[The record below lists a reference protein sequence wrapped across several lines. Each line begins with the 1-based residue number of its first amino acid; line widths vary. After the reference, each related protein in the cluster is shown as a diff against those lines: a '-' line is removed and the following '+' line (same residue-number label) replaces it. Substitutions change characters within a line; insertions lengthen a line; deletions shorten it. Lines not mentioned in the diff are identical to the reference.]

1 MKQYIIGSM
10 LLSSIL
16 LASCSLDE
24 TPRSKFSEKEAF
36 STSKLVYVNSV
47 ANVYSSIGNGLY
59 GSDGGSVH
67 TFQEFSSD
75 ASMIPG
81 RQGDWVDGGAWQN
94 IFLHNFESSVSKYND
109 VWNNLYRVIG
119 LANSSIDRLNKYLG
133 EHPEYAEYVYE
144 LRALRAVYY
153 YYVMDLF
160 GQVPLVVSSEVSANE
175 VNQSNRSDVFKF
187 VTSELAECIPHL
199 SDSKSQ
205 NEGEY
210 YGRITKAVAYMCM
223 AKCAIN
229 APVYTIDDT
238 NPTSYSAFVG
248 TDKSGK
254 ATASEEQGKTVSE
267 MGKNINITLDGE
279 TRNAWETAVYCA
291 DQIASLGYRLQPS
304 YADNFIVANQNS
316 VENIWTRPNDCVN
329 YKIDDYNIVRTLH
342 YNHGGAIGYQ
352 GWNGACSSKQQMLVY
367 GYGTANPDPRLK
379 LNFYTD
385 KDYMEETGKAVE
397 DGAVKGKDLEYMP
410 LAVKVDFTATDD
422 PHAMKCAGARM
433 KKYEFDKSTTQ
444 QYSFNNDLVIWR
456 YADAL
461 LLKAEAEYRMGNKAE
476 ALTIVNEV
484 RGRVAATPRTELT
497 LNDILNERMLELA
510 WEGVRR
516 QDQIR
521 FCTFTEPTADRF
533 KGVTHN
539 ASAGDYNDDTQG
551 YTMVYPIPY
560 AVLNLNKKL
569 HQNPGYTK

>member
-24 TPRSKFSEKEAF
+24 TPRSKFSEEEAF
-36 STSKLVYVNSV
+36 STPKLVYVNTV

-119 LANSSIDRLNKYLG
+119 LANSSIDRLNRYLG

-160 GQVPLVVSSEVSANE
+160 GQVPLVVSSQVSANE
-175 VNQSNRSDVFKF
+175 VAQSNRSDVFKF

-238 NPTSYSAFVG
+238 TPTSYSAFVG

-267 MGKNINITLDGE
+267 MGKNINITLDGK
-279 TRNAWETAVYCA
+279 TRNAWETAAYCA

-329 YKIDDYNIVRTLH
+329 YKIEDYNIVRTLH

-397 DGAVKGKDLEYMP
+397 DGATDKPLEYMP
-410 LAVKVDFTATDD
+410 LAVKVDFTAADD
-422 PHAMKCAGARM
+422 PHAMKCSGARM

-497 LNDILNERMLELA
+497 LNDILDERMLELA

-569 HQNPGYTK
+569 GQNPGYTK

>member
-24 TPRSKFSEKEAF
+24 TPRSKFSEEEAF
-36 STSKLVYVNSV
+36 STPKLVYVNTV

-119 LANSSIDRLNKYLG
+119 LANSSIDRLNKYLD

-160 GQVPLVVSSEVSANE
+160 GQVPLVVSSQVSANE
-175 VNQSNRSDVFKF
+175 VAQSNRSDVFKF

-238 NPTSYSAFVG
+238 TPTSYSAFVG

-267 MGKNINITLDGE
+267 MGKNINITLDGK
-279 TRNAWETAVYCA
+279 TRNAWETAAYCA

-329 YKIDDYNIVRTLH
+329 YKIEDYNIVRTLH

-397 DGAVKGKDLEYMP
+397 DGATDKPLEYMP
-410 LAVKVDFTATDD
+410 LAVKVDFTAADD
-422 PHAMKCAGARM
+422 PHAMKCSGARM

-461 LLKAEAEYRMGNKAE
+461 LLKAEAEYRMGKKAE

-533 KGVTHN
+533 NGVTHN

-569 HQNPGYTK
+569 GQNPGYTK

>member
-24 TPRSKFSEKEAF
+24 TPRSKFSEEEAF
-36 STSKLVYVNSV
+36 STPKLVYVNTV

-238 NPTSYSAFVG
+238 TPTSYSAFVG

-397 DGAVKGKDLEYMP
+397 DGATGKDLEYMP

-497 LNDILNERMLELA
+497 LNDILDERMLELA

>member
-24 TPRSKFSEKEAF
+24 TPRSKFSEEEAF
-36 STSKLVYVNSV
+36 STPKLVYVNTV

-133 EHPEYAEYVYE
+133 EHPEYADYVYE

-238 NPTSYSAFVG
+238 TPTSYSAFVG

-329 YKIDDYNIVRTLH
+329 YKIEDYNIVRTLH

-397 DGAVKGKDLEYMP
+397 DGATDKPLEYMP
-410 LAVKVDFTATDD
+410 LAVKVDFSAADD

-484 RGRVAATPRTELT
+484 RARVAATPRTELT
-497 LNDILNERMLELA
+497 LNDILDERMLELA

-569 HQNPGYTK
+569 DQNPGYTK

>member
-36 STSKLVYVNSV
+36 STSKLVYVNTV

-133 EHPEYAEYVYE
+133 EHPEYADYVYE

-160 GQVPLVVSSEVSANE
+160 GQVPLVVSSQVSANE
-175 VNQSNRSDVFKF
+175 VEQSNRSDVFKF

-238 NPTSYSAFVG
+238 TPTSYSAFVG
-248 TDKSGK
+248 IDKSGK

-329 YKIDDYNIVRTLH
+329 YKIEDYNIVRTLH

-397 DGAVKGKDLEYMP
+397 DGATDKPLEYMP
-410 LAVKVDFTATDD
+410 LAVKVDFSAADD

-484 RGRVAATPRTELT
+484 RARVAATPRTELT
-497 LNDILNERMLELA
+497 LNDILDERMLELA

-516 QDQIR
+516 PDQIR

-569 HQNPGYTK
+569 DQNPGYTK

>member
-24 TPRSKFSEKEAF
+24 TPRSKFSEEEAF
-36 STSKLVYVNSV
+36 STPKLVYVNTV

-119 LANSSIDRLNKYLG
+119 LANFSIDRLNKYLG

-160 GQVPLVVSSEVSANE
+160 GQVPLVVSSQVSANE
-175 VNQSNRSDVFKF
+175 VAQSNRSDVFKF

-238 NPTSYSAFVG
+238 TPTSYSAFVG

-267 MGKNINITLDGE
+267 MGKNINITLDGK
-279 TRNAWETAVYCA
+279 TRNAWETAAYCA

-329 YKIDDYNIVRTLH
+329 YKIEDYNIVRTLH

-352 GWNGACSSKQQMLVY
+352 GWNGACSSKQQMQVY

-397 DGAVKGKDLEYMP
+397 DGATGKDLEYMP
-410 LAVKVDFTATDD
+410 LAVKVDFSAADD

-497 LNDILNERMLELA
+497 LNDILDERMLELA

-569 HQNPGYTK
+569 GQNPGYTK

>member
-10 LLSSIL
+10 LLSTIL

-24 TPRSKFSEKEAF
+24 TPRSKFSEEEAF
-36 STSKLVYVNSV
+36 STPKLVYVNTV

-119 LANSSIDRLNKYLG
+119 LANSSIDRLNKYLD

-160 GQVPLVVSSEVSANE
+160 GQVPLVVSSQVSANE
-175 VNQSNRSDVFKF
+175 VAQSNRSDVFKF

-229 APVYTIDDT
+229 APVYNIDDT
-238 NPTSYSAFVG
+238 TPTSYSAFVG

-267 MGKNINITLDGE
+267 MGKNINITLDGK

-329 YKIDDYNIVRTLH
+329 YKIEDYNIVRTLH

-397 DGAVKGKDLEYMP
+397 DGATDKPLEYMP
-410 LAVKVDFTATDD
+410 LAVKVDFTAADD
-422 PHAMKCAGARM
+422 PHAMKCSGARM

-497 LNDILNERMLELA
+497 LNDILDERMLELA

-569 HQNPGYTK
+569 GQNPGYTK

>member
-24 TPRSKFSEKEAF
+24 TPRSKFSEEEAF
-36 STSKLVYVNSV
+36 STPKLVYVNTV

-175 VNQSNRSDVFKF
+175 VEQSNRSDVFKF

-238 NPTSYSAFVG
+238 TPTSYSAFVG

-329 YKIDDYNIVRTLH
+329 YKIEDYNIVRTLH

-397 DGAVKGKDLEYMP
+397 DGATDKPLEYMP
-410 LAVKVDFTATDD
+410 LAVKVDFSAADD
-422 PHAMKCAGARM
+422 PHAMKCSGARM

-484 RGRVAATPRTELT
+484 RARVAATPRTELT
-497 LNDILNERMLELA
+497 LNDILDERMLELA

-516 QDQIR
+516 PDQIR

-569 HQNPGYTK
+569 GQNPGYTK

>member
-16 LASCSLDE
+16 LASCSLEE
-24 TPRSKFSEKEAF
+24 TPRSKFSEQEAF
-36 STSKLVYVNSV
+36 STPKLVYVNTV

-81 RQGDWVDGGAWQN
+81 RQGDWLDGGAWQN
-94 IFLHNFESSVSKYND
+94 IFLHNVESSVSKYND

-133 EHPEYAEYVYE
+133 EHPEYADYVYE
-144 LRALRAVYY
+144 LRALRAIYY

-160 GQVPLVVSSEVSANE
+160 GQVPLVVSSEVNANE
-175 VNQSNRSDVFKF
+175 VAQSNRSDVFKF

-199 SDSKSQ
+199 SGQKSQ

-238 NPTSYSAFVG
+238 TPTCYSAFVG

-254 ATASEEQGKTVSE
+254 ATASEEQGKTISE
-267 MGKNINITLDGE
+267 MGKKINITLDGE
-279 TRNAWETAVYCA
+279 TRNAWETAAYCA

-329 YKIDDYNIVRTLH
+329 YKIEDYNIVRTLH

-397 DGAVKGKDLEYMP
+397 DGATGKDLEYMP
-410 LAVKVDFTATDD
+410 LAVKVDFSADDD

-461 LLKAEAEYRMGNKAE
+461 LLKAEAAYRMGNKAE
-476 ALTIVNEV
+476 ALTIVNEI
-484 RGRVAATPRTELT
+484 RARVAATPRTELT
-497 LNDILNERMLELA
+497 LNDILDERMLELA

-516 QDQIR
+516 PDQIR
-521 FCTFTEPTADRF
+521 FCTFTEPTVDRF
-533 KGVTHN
+533 NGVTHN

-551 YTMVYPIPY
+551 YTIVYPIPY
-560 AVLNLNKKL
+560 AVLNLNKNLK
-569 HQNPGYTK
+569 QNPGYTK

>member
-238 NPTSYSAFVG
+238 TPTSYSAFVG

-254 ATASEEQGKTVSE
+254 ATASEEQGNTVSE
-267 MGKNINITLDGE
+267 MGKNITITLDGE

-397 DGAVKGKDLEYMP
+397 DGATGKDLEYMP

-461 LLKAEAEYRMGNKAE
+461 LLKAEAEYRMGKKAE

-533 KGVTHN
+533 NGVTHN

>member
-24 TPRSKFSEKEAF
+24 TPRSKFSEEEAF
-36 STSKLVYVNSV
+36 STSKLVYVNTV

-119 LANSSIDRLNKYLG
+119 LANSSIDRLNKYLD

-160 GQVPLVVSSEVSANE
+160 GQVPLVVSSQVSANE
-175 VNQSNRSDVFKF
+175 VAQSNRSDVFKF

-229 APVYTIDDT
+229 APVYTIDNT
-238 NPTSYSAFVG
+238 TPTSYSAFVG

-267 MGKNINITLDGE
+267 MGKNINITLDGK
-279 TRNAWETAVYCA
+279 TRNAWETAAYCA

-329 YKIDDYNIVRTLH
+329 YKIEDYNIVRTLH

-397 DGAVKGKDLEYMP
+397 DGATDKPLEYMP
-410 LAVKVDFTATDD
+410 LAVKVDFTAADD
-422 PHAMKCAGARM
+422 PHAMKCSGARM

-497 LNDILNERMLELA
+497 LNDILDERMLELA

-569 HQNPGYTK
+569 GQNPGYTK

>member
-24 TPRSKFSEKEAF
+24 TPRSKFSEEEAF
-36 STSKLVYVNSV
+36 STPKLVYVNTV

-119 LANSSIDRLNKYLG
+119 LANSSIDRLNKYLD

-160 GQVPLVVSSEVSANE
+160 GQVPLVVSSQVSANE
-175 VNQSNRSDVFKF
+175 VAQSNRSDVFKF

-229 APVYTIDDT
+229 APVYNIDDT
-238 NPTSYSAFVG
+238 TPTSYSAFVG

-267 MGKNINITLDGE
+267 MGKNINITLDGK
-279 TRNAWETAVYCA
+279 TRNAWETAAYCA

-329 YKIDDYNIVRTLH
+329 YKIEDYNIVRTLH

-397 DGAVKGKDLEYMP
+397 DGATDKPLEYMP
-410 LAVKVDFTATDD
+410 LAVKVDFTAADD
-422 PHAMKCAGARM
+422 PHAMKCSGARM

-497 LNDILNERMLELA
+497 LNDILDERMLELA

-569 HQNPGYTK
+569 GQNPGYTK

>member
-329 YKIDDYNIVRTLH
+329 YKIEDYNIVRTLH

-397 DGAVKGKDLEYMP
+397 DGATGKDLEYMP

-497 LNDILNERMLELA
+497 LNDILDERMLELA

-569 HQNPGYTK
+569 GQNPGYTK

>member
-24 TPRSKFSEKEAF
+24 TPRSKFSEEEAF
-36 STSKLVYVNSV
+36 STPKLVYVNTV

-119 LANSSIDRLNKYLG
+119 LANSSIDRLNKYLD

-160 GQVPLVVSSEVSANE
+160 GQVPLVVSSQVSANE
-175 VNQSNRSDVFKF
+175 VAQSNRSDVFKF

-238 NPTSYSAFVG
+238 TPTSYSAFVG

-267 MGKNINITLDGE
+267 MGKNINITLDGK
-279 TRNAWETAVYCA
+279 TRNAWETAAYCA

-329 YKIDDYNIVRTLH
+329 YKIEDYNIVRTLH

-397 DGAVKGKDLEYMP
+397 DGATDKPLEYMP
-410 LAVKVDFTATDD
+410 LAVKVDFTAADD
-422 PHAMKCAGARM
+422 PHAMKCSGARM

-497 LNDILNERMLELA
+497 LNDILDERMLELA

-539 ASAGDYNDDTQG
+539 ASAGDYKDDTQG

-569 HQNPGYTK
+569 GQNPGYTK

>member
-24 TPRSKFSEKEAF
+24 TPRSKFSEEEAF
-36 STSKLVYVNSV
+36 STPKLVYVNTV

-119 LANSSIDRLNKYLG
+119 LANSSIDRLNKYLY

-160 GQVPLVVSSEVSANE
+160 GQVPLVVSSQVSANE
-175 VNQSNRSDVFKF
+175 VAQSNRSDVFKF

-238 NPTSYSAFVG
+238 TPTSYSAFVG

-267 MGKNINITLDGE
+267 MGKNINITLDGK
-279 TRNAWETAVYCA
+279 TRNAWETAAYCA

-329 YKIDDYNIVRTLH
+329 YKIEDYNIVRTLH

-397 DGAVKGKDLEYMP
+397 DGATDKPLEYMP
-410 LAVKVDFTATDD
+410 LAVKVDFTAADD
-422 PHAMKCAGARM
+422 PHAMKCSGARM

-497 LNDILNERMLELA
+497 LNDILDERMLELA

-569 HQNPGYTK
+569 GQNPGYTK

>member
-229 APVYTIDDT
+229 APVYNIDDT

-254 ATASEEQGKTVSE
+254 ATASEEQGNTVSE
-267 MGKNINITLDGE
+267 MGKNITITLDGE

-397 DGAVKGKDLEYMP
+397 DGATGKDLEYMP

-461 LLKAEAEYRMGNKAE
+461 LLKAEAEYRMGKKAE

-497 LNDILNERMLELA
+497 LNDILDERMLELA

>member
-24 TPRSKFSEKEAF
+24 TPRSKFSEEEAF
-36 STSKLVYVNSV
+36 STPKLVYVNTV

-119 LANSSIDRLNKYLG
+119 LANSSIDRLNKYLD

-160 GQVPLVVSSEVSANE
+160 GQVPLVVSSQVSANE
-175 VNQSNRSDVFKF
+175 VAQSNRSDVFKF
-187 VTSELAECIPHL
+187 ITSELAECIPHL

-238 NPTSYSAFVG
+238 TPTSYSAFVG

-267 MGKNINITLDGE
+267 MGKNINITLDGK
-279 TRNAWETAVYCA
+279 TRNAWETAAYCA
-291 DQIASLGYRLQPS
+291 DQITSLGYRLQPS

-329 YKIDDYNIVRTLH
+329 YKIEDYNIVRTLH

-397 DGAVKGKDLEYMP
+397 DGATDKPLEYMP
-410 LAVKVDFTATDD
+410 LAVKVDFTAADD
-422 PHAMKCAGARM
+422 PHAMKCSGARM

-461 LLKAEAEYRMGNKAE
+461 LLKAEAEYRMDNKAK

-497 LNDILNERMLELA
+497 LNDILDERMLELA

-569 HQNPGYTK
+569 DQNPGYTK

>member
-160 GQVPLVVSSEVSANE
+160 GQVPLVVSSQVSANE
-175 VNQSNRSDVFKF
+175 VAQSNRSDVFKF

-238 NPTSYSAFVG
+238 TPTSYSAFVG

-267 MGKNINITLDGE
+267 MGKNINITLDGK
-279 TRNAWETAVYCA
+279 TRNAWETAAYCA

-329 YKIDDYNIVRTLH
+329 YKIEDYNIVRTLH

-397 DGAVKGKDLEYMP
+397 DGATGKDLEYMP

-461 LLKAEAEYRMGNKAE
+461 LLKAEAEYRMGKKAE

-497 LNDILNERMLELA
+497 LNDILDERMLELA

>member
-133 EHPEYAEYVYE
+133 EHPEYAGYVYE

-397 DGAVKGKDLEYMP
+397 DGATGKDLEYMP

-497 LNDILNERMLELA
+497 LNDILDERMLELA

-569 HQNPGYTK
+569 GQNPGYTK

>member
-36 STSKLVYVNSV
+36 STSKLVYVNTV

-133 EHPEYAEYVYE
+133 EHPEYAGYVYE

-267 MGKNINITLDGE
+267 MGKNINIPLDGE

-397 DGAVKGKDLEYMP
+397 DGATGKDLEYMP

-422 PHAMKCAGARM
+422 PHAMKCSGARM

-444 QYSFNNDLVIWR
+444 QFSFNNDLVIWR
-456 YADAL
+456 YADVL

-484 RGRVAATPRTELT
+484 RGRVAATLRTELT
-497 LNDILNERMLELA
+497 LNDILDERMLELA

>member
-24 TPRSKFSEKEAF
+24 TPRSKFSEEEAF
-36 STSKLVYVNSV
+36 STPKLVYVNTV

-119 LANSSIDRLNKYLG
+119 LANSSIDRLNKYLD

-160 GQVPLVVSSEVSANE
+160 GQVPLVVSSQVSANE
-175 VNQSNRSDVFKF
+175 VAQSNRSDVFKF

-229 APVYTIDDT
+229 APVYTIDNT
-238 NPTSYSAFVG
+238 TPTSYSAFVG

-267 MGKNINITLDGE
+267 MGKNINITLDGK
-279 TRNAWETAVYCA
+279 TRNAWETAAYCA

-329 YKIDDYNIVRTLH
+329 YKIEDYNIVRTLH

-397 DGAVKGKDLEYMP
+397 DGATDKPLEYMP
-410 LAVKVDFTATDD
+410 LAVKVDFTAADD
-422 PHAMKCAGARM
+422 PHAMKCSGARM

-497 LNDILNERMLELA
+497 LNDILDERMLELA

-533 KGVTHN
+533 QGVTHN

-569 HQNPGYTK
+569 GQNPGYTK

>member
-16 LASCSLDE
+16 LASCSLEE
-24 TPRSKFSEKEAF
+24 TPRSKFSEQEAF
-36 STSKLVYVNSV
+36 STPKLVYVNTV

-81 RQGDWVDGGAWQN
+81 RQGDWLDGGAWQN

-133 EHPEYAEYVYE
+133 EHPEYADYVYE
-144 LRALRAVYY
+144 LRALRAIYY

-160 GQVPLVVSSEVSANE
+160 GQVPLVVSSEVNANE
-175 VNQSNRSDVFKF
+175 VAQSNRSDVFKF

-199 SDSKSQ
+199 SGQKSQ

-238 NPTSYSAFVG
+238 TPTCYSAFVG

-254 ATASEEQGKTVSE
+254 ATASEEQGKTISE
-267 MGKNINITLDGE
+267 MGKKINITLDGE
-279 TRNAWETAVYCA
+279 TRNAWETAAYCA

-329 YKIDDYNIVRTLH
+329 YKIEDYNIVRTLH

-397 DGAVKGKDLEYMP
+397 DGATGKDLEYMP
-410 LAVKVDFTATDD
+410 LAVKVDFSADDD

-461 LLKAEAEYRMGNKAE
+461 LLKAEAAYRMGNKAE
-476 ALTIVNEV
+476 ALTIVNEI
-484 RGRVAATPRTELT
+484 RARVAATPRTELT
-497 LNDILNERMLELA
+497 LNDILDERMLELA

-516 QDQIR
+516 PDQIR
-521 FCTFTEPTADRF
+521 FCTFTEPTVDRF
-533 KGVTHN
+533 NGVTHN

-551 YTMVYPIPY
+551 YTIVYPIPY
-560 AVLNLNKKL
+560 AVLNLNQNLK
-569 HQNPGYTK
+569 QNPGYTK

>member
-24 TPRSKFSEKEAF
+24 TPRSKFSEAEAF
-36 STSKLVYVNSV
+36 STPKLVYVNTV

-119 LANSSIDRLNKYLG
+119 LANSSIDRLNKYLD

-175 VNQSNRSDVFKF
+175 VEQSNRSDVFKF

-238 NPTSYSAFVG
+238 TPTSYSAFVG

-267 MGKNINITLDGE
+267 MGKNINITLDGK
-279 TRNAWETAVYCA
+279 TRNAWETAAYCA

-329 YKIDDYNIVRTLH
+329 YKIEDYNIVRTLH

-397 DGAVKGKDLEYMP
+397 DGATDKPLEYMP
-410 LAVKVDFTATDD
+410 LAVKVDFSAADD

-484 RGRVAATPRTELT
+484 RARVAATPRTELT
-497 LNDILNERMLELA
+497 LNDILDERMLELA

-516 QDQIR
+516 PDQIR

-569 HQNPGYTK
+569 GQNPGYTK

>member
-24 TPRSKFSEKEAF
+24 TPRSKFSEEEAF
-36 STSKLVYVNSV
+36 STPKLVYVNTV

-175 VNQSNRSDVFKF
+175 VEQSNRSDVFKF

-238 NPTSYSAFVG
+238 TPTSYSAFVG

-304 YADNFIVANQNS
+304 YADNFVVANQNS

-329 YKIDDYNIVRTLH
+329 YKIEDYNIVRTLH

-397 DGAVKGKDLEYMP
+397 DGATDKPLEYMP
-410 LAVKVDFTATDD
+410 LAVKVDFSAADD
-422 PHAMKCAGARM
+422 PHAMKCSGARM

-484 RGRVAATPRTELT
+484 RARVAATPRTELT
-497 LNDILNERMLELA
+497 LNDILDERMLELA

-516 QDQIR
+516 PDQIR

-569 HQNPGYTK
+569 DQNPGYTK

>member
-24 TPRSKFSEKEAF
+24 TPRSKFSEEEAF
-36 STSKLVYVNSV
+36 STPKLVYVNTV

-119 LANSSIDRLNKYLG
+119 LANSSIDRLNKYLD

-160 GQVPLVVSSEVSANE
+160 GQVPLVVSSQVSANE
-175 VNQSNRSDVFKF
+175 VAQSNRSDVFKF

-238 NPTSYSAFVG
+238 TPTSYSAFVG

-267 MGKNINITLDGE
+267 MGKNINITLDGK
-279 TRNAWETAVYCA
+279 TRNAWETAAYCA

-329 YKIDDYNIVRTLH
+329 YKIEDYNIVRTLH

-367 GYGTANPDPRLK
+367 GYGTANVDPRLK

-385 KDYMEETGKAVE
+385 KDYMEETGKPVE
-397 DGAVKGKDLEYMP
+397 DGATDKPLEYMP
-410 LAVKVDFTATDD
+410 MAVKVDFSAADD

-484 RGRVAATPRTELT
+484 RARVAATPRTELT
-497 LNDILNERMLELA
+497 LNDILDERMLELA

-516 QDQIR
+516 PDQIR

-569 HQNPGYTK
+569 NQNPGYTK

>member
-24 TPRSKFSEKEAF
+24 TPRSKFSEEEAF
-36 STSKLVYVNSV
+36 STPKLVYVNTV

-75 ASMIPG
+75 ASIIPG

-133 EHPEYAEYVYE
+133 EHPEYADYVYE

-175 VNQSNRSDVFKF
+175 VEQSNRSDVFKF

-238 NPTSYSAFVG
+238 APTSYCAFVG

-329 YKIDDYNIVRTLH
+329 YKIEDYNIVRTLH

-397 DGAVKGKDLEYMP
+397 DGATDKPLEYMP
-410 LAVKVDFTATDD
+410 LAVKVDFTAADD
-422 PHAMKCAGARM
+422 PHAMKCSGARM

-497 LNDILNERMLELA
+497 LNDILDERMLELA

-569 HQNPGYTK
+569 DQNPGYTK

>member
-24 TPRSKFSEKEAF
+24 TPRSKFSEEEAF
-36 STSKLVYVNSV
+36 STPKLVYVNTV

-119 LANSSIDRLNKYLG
+119 LANSSIVRLNKYLD

-160 GQVPLVVSSEVSANE
+160 GQVPLVVSSQVSANE
-175 VNQSNRSDVFKF
+175 VAQSNRSDVFKF

-238 NPTSYSAFVG
+238 TPTSYSAFVG

-267 MGKNINITLDGE
+267 MGKNINITLDGK

-329 YKIDDYNIVRTLH
+329 YKIEDYNIVRTLH

-397 DGAVKGKDLEYMP
+397 DGATDKPLEYMP
-410 LAVKVDFTATDD
+410 LAVKVDFTAADD
-422 PHAMKCAGARM
+422 PHAMKCSGARM

-569 HQNPGYTK
+569 GQNPGYTK

>member
-24 TPRSKFSEKEAF
+24 TPRSKFSEEEAF
-36 STSKLVYVNSV
+36 STPKLVYVNTV

-119 LANSSIDRLNKYLG
+119 LANSSIDRLNKYLD

-160 GQVPLVVSSEVSANE
+160 GQVPLVVSSQVSANE
-175 VNQSNRSDVFKF
+175 VAQSNRSDVFKF

-238 NPTSYSAFVG
+238 TPTSYSAFVG

-267 MGKNINITLDGE
+267 MGKNINITLDGK
-279 TRNAWETAVYCA
+279 TRNAWETAAYCA

-329 YKIDDYNIVRTLH
+329 YKIEDYNIVRTLH

-397 DGAVKGKDLEYMP
+397 DGATDKPLEYMP
-410 LAVKVDFTATDD
+410 LAVKVDFTVADD
-422 PHAMKCAGARM
+422 PHAMKCSGARM

-497 LNDILNERMLELA
+497 LNDILDERMLELA

-569 HQNPGYTK
+569 GQNPGYTK

>member
-10 LLSSIL
+10 LLSSVL
-16 LASCSLDE
+16 LAGCSLDE
-24 TPRSKFSEKEAF
+24 NPRSKFSEEEAF
-36 STSKLVYVNSV
+36 STSKLVYVNTV

-160 GQVPLVVSSEVSANE
+160 GQVPLVVSSQVSANE
-175 VNQSNRSDVFKF
+175 VAQSNRSDVFKF

-199 SDSKSQ
+199 SASKSQ

-238 NPTSYSAFVG
+238 TPTSYSAFVG

-267 MGKNINITLDGE
+267 MGKNINITLDGK

-329 YKIDDYNIVRTLH
+329 YKIEDYNIVRTLH

-397 DGAVKGKDLEYMP
+397 DGATGKDLEYMP
-410 LAVKVDFTATDD
+410 LAVKVDFSAADD
-422 PHAMKCAGARM
+422 PHAMKCSGARM

-497 LNDILNERMLELA
+497 LNDILDERMLELA

-569 HQNPGYTK
+569 GQNPGYTK

>member
-24 TPRSKFSEKEAF
+24 TPRSKFSEEEAF
-36 STSKLVYVNSV
+36 STPKLVYVNTV

-119 LANSSIDRLNKYLG
+119 LANSSIDRLNKYLD

-160 GQVPLVVSSEVSANE
+160 GQVPLVVSSQVSANE
-175 VNQSNRSDVFKF
+175 VAQSNRSDVFKF

-238 NPTSYSAFVG
+238 TPTSYSAFVG

-279 TRNAWETAVYCA
+279 TRNAWETAAYCA

-329 YKIDDYNIVRTLH
+329 YKIEDYNIVRTLH

-397 DGAVKGKDLEYMP
+397 DGATDKPLEYMP
-410 LAVKVDFTATDD
+410 LAVKVDFSAADD

-461 LLKAEAEYRMGNKAE
+461 LLKAEAEYRMGNKAD

-484 RGRVAATPRTELT
+484 RARVAATPRTELT
-497 LNDILNERMLELA
+497 LSDILNERMLELA

-516 QDQIR
+516 PDQIR

-569 HQNPGYTK
+569 DQNPGYTK

>member
-24 TPRSKFSEKEAF
+24 TPRSKFSEEEAF
-36 STSKLVYVNSV
+36 STPKLVYVNTV

-133 EHPEYAEYVYE
+133 EHPEYADYVYE

-175 VNQSNRSDVFKF
+175 VEQSNRSDVFKF

-238 NPTSYSAFVG
+238 TPTSYSAFVG

-267 MGKNINITLDGE
+267 MGKNINITLDGK
-279 TRNAWETAVYCA
+279 TRNAWETAAYCA

-329 YKIDDYNIVRTLH
+329 YKIEDYNIVRTLH

-397 DGAVKGKDLEYMP
+397 DGATDKPLEYMP
-410 LAVKVDFTATDD
+410 LAVKVDFSAADD

-461 LLKAEAEYRMGNKAE
+461 LLKAEAEYRMGNKAK

-497 LNDILNERMLELA
+497 LNDILDERMLELA

-569 HQNPGYTK
+569 GQNPGYTK

>member
-254 ATASEEQGKTVSE
+254 ATASEVQGKTVSE

-397 DGAVKGKDLEYMP
+397 DGATGKDLEYMP

-461 LLKAEAEYRMGNKAE
+461 LLKAEAEYRMGKKAE

-497 LNDILNERMLELA
+497 LNDILDERMLELA

>member
-16 LASCSLDE
+16 LASCSLEE
-24 TPRSKFSEKEAF
+24 TPRSKFSEQEAF
-36 STSKLVYVNSV
+36 STPKLVYVNTV

-81 RQGDWVDGGAWQN
+81 RQGDWLDGGAWQN

-133 EHPEYAEYVYE
+133 EHPEYADYVYE
-144 LRALRAVYY
+144 LRALRAIYY

-160 GQVPLVVSSEVSANE
+160 GQVPLVVSSEVNANE
-175 VNQSNRSDVFKF
+175 VAQSNRSDVFKF

-199 SDSKSQ
+199 SGQKSQ

-238 NPTSYSAFVG
+238 TPTCYSAFVG

-254 ATASEEQGKTVSE
+254 ATASEEQGKTISE
-267 MGKNINITLDGE
+267 MGKKINITLDGE
-279 TRNAWETAVYCA
+279 TRNAWETAAYCA

-329 YKIDDYNIVRTLH
+329 YKIEDYNIVRTLH

-397 DGAVKGKDLEYMP
+397 DGATGKDLEYMP
-410 LAVKVDFTATDD
+410 LAVKVDFSADDD

-461 LLKAEAEYRMGNKAE
+461 LLKAEAAYRMGNKAE
-476 ALTIVNEV
+476 ALTIVNEI
-484 RGRVAATPRTELT
+484 RARVAATPRTELT
-497 LNDILNERMLELA
+497 LNDILDERMLELA

-516 QDQIR
+516 PDQIR
-521 FCTFTEPTADRF
+521 FCTFTEPTVDRF
-533 KGVTHN
+533 NGVTHN

-551 YTMVYPIPY
+551 YTIVYPIPY
-560 AVLNLNKKL
+560 AVLNLNKNLK
-569 HQNPGYTK
+569 QNPGYTK

>member
-24 TPRSKFSEKEAF
+24 TPRSKFSEEEAF
-36 STSKLVYVNSV
+36 STPKLVYVNTV

-119 LANSSIDRLNKYLG
+119 LANSSIDRLNKYLD

-160 GQVPLVVSSEVSANE
+160 GQVPLVVSSQVSANE
-175 VNQSNRSDVFKF
+175 VAQSNRSDVFKF

-238 NPTSYSAFVG
+238 TPTSYSAFVG

-267 MGKNINITLDGE
+267 MGKNINITLDGK
-279 TRNAWETAVYCA
+279 TRNAWETAAYCA

-329 YKIDDYNIVRTLH
+329 YKIEDYNIVRTLH

-385 KDYMEETGKAVE
+385 KDYMEETGKPVE
-397 DGAVKGKDLEYMP
+397 DGATDKPLEYMP
-410 LAVKVDFTATDD
+410 LAVKVDFSASDD
-422 PHAMKCAGARM
+422 PHAMKCSGARM

-497 LNDILNERMLELA
+497 LNDILDERMLELA

-569 HQNPGYTK
+569 DQNPGYTK

>member
-397 DGAVKGKDLEYMP
+397 DGATDKPLEYMP

-422 PHAMKCAGARM
+422 PHAMKCSGARM

-461 LLKAEAEYRMGNKAE
+461 LLKAEAEYRMGKKAE

-497 LNDILNERMLELA
+497 LNDILDERMLELA

>member
-24 TPRSKFSEKEAF
+24 TPRSKFSEEEAF
-36 STSKLVYVNSV
+36 STPKLVYVNTV

-153 YYVMDLF
+153 YYVMDFF

-175 VNQSNRSDVFKF
+175 VAQSNRSDVFKF

-238 NPTSYSAFVG
+238 TPTSYSAFVG

-267 MGKNINITLDGE
+267 MGKNINITLDGK
-279 TRNAWETAVYCA
+279 TRNAWETAAYCA

-329 YKIDDYNIVRTLH
+329 YKIEDYNIVRTLH

-397 DGAVKGKDLEYMP
+397 DGATDKPLEYMP
-410 LAVKVDFTATDD
+410 LAVKVDFSASDD
-422 PHAMKCAGARM
+422 PHAMKCSGARM

-497 LNDILNERMLELA
+497 LNDILDERMLELA

-569 HQNPGYTK
+569 DQNPGYTK

>member
-16 LASCSLDE
+16 LAGCSLDE
-24 TPRSKFSEKEAF
+24 TPRSKFSEEEAF
-36 STSKLVYVNSV
+36 STPKLVYVNTV

-238 NPTSYSAFVG
+238 TPTSYSAFVG

-329 YKIDDYNIVRTLH
+329 YKIEDYNIVRTLH
-342 YNHGGAIGYQ
+342 YNHGAAIGYQ
-352 GWNGACSSKQQMLVY
+352 GWDGACSSKQQMLVY

-397 DGAVKGKDLEYMP
+397 DGATGKDLEYMP

-456 YADAL
+456 YADVL

-497 LNDILNERMLELA
+497 LNDILDERMLELA

>member
-24 TPRSKFSEKEAF
+24 TPRSKFSEEEAF
-36 STSKLVYVNSV
+36 STPKLVYVNTV

-119 LANSSIDRLNKYLG
+119 LANSSIDRLNKYLD

-160 GQVPLVVSSEVSANE
+160 GQVPLVVSSQVSANE
-175 VNQSNRSDVFKF
+175 VAQSNRSDVFKF

-238 NPTSYSAFVG
+238 TPTSYSAFVG

-267 MGKNINITLDGE
+267 MGKNINITLDGK
-279 TRNAWETAVYCA
+279 TRNAWETAAYCA

-329 YKIDDYNIVRTLH
+329 YKIEDYNIVRTLH

-397 DGAVKGKDLEYMP
+397 DGATDKPLEYMP
-410 LAVKVDFTATDD
+410 LAVKIDFTAADD

-497 LNDILNERMLELA
+497 LNDILDERMLELA

-569 HQNPGYTK
+569 GQNPGYTK

>member
-10 LLSSIL
+10 LLSTIL

-24 TPRSKFSEKEAF
+24 TPRSKFSEEEAF
-36 STSKLVYVNSV
+36 STPKLVYVNTV

-175 VNQSNRSDVFKF
+175 VEQSNRSDVFKF

-238 NPTSYSAFVG
+238 TPTSYSAFVG

-279 TRNAWETAVYCA
+279 TRNAWETAAYCA

-329 YKIDDYNIVRTLH
+329 YKIEDYNIVRTLH

-397 DGAVKGKDLEYMP
+397 DGATDKPLEYMP
-410 LAVKVDFTATDD
+410 LAVKVDFSAADD

-497 LNDILNERMLELA
+497 LNDILDERMLELA

-569 HQNPGYTK
+569 DQNPGYTK